1 VTREKLHD
9 LLAAI
14 PLAIW
19 FGIGAAGSSL
29 RALELAGA
37 GAGVVATG
45 APLASAVFLVLAI
58 VLLFARRPPLEKAKG
73 FGPVVAGV
81 VGCLAP
87 FLVLLAPRAA
97 LSPQAADVLAAFGLA
112 GTAAAIYALLWLGR
126 SFSILPQARGLV
138 TDGPY
143 RFVRHPLYLAEFLI
157 ILSRAPELAFPWSIV
172 ALGVVGLSQIAR
184 MRYEEA
190 VLREAFPAY
199 DAYARK
205 TARLVPGLY

>member
-19 FGIGAAGSSL
+19 FGIGAAGASL

-45 APLASAVFLVLAI
+45 APIASAVFLVLAI

-73 FGPVVAGV
+73 FGPIVAGV

-87 FLVLLAPRAA
+87 FLVLLAPRAT
-97 LSPQAADVLAAFGLA
+97 LSPQATDVLAAFGLA
-112 GTAAAIYALLWLGR
+112 GTAAAIYVLVWLGR

-157 ILSRAPELAFPWSIV
+157 ILSRAPELAFPWSLV
-172 ALGVVGLSQIAR
+172 ALGVVALSQIAR

-199 DAYARK
+199 DAYARR